1 MCTKKKGHNKK
12 YEKVGEGDNMDK
24 IVNRTKKK

>member
-1 MCTKKKGHNKK
+1 MCIKINGHNKK
-12 YEKVGEGDNMDK
+12 YEKVGERDNMDK